1 MIANKMNNTR
11 MKANPPPNPPPPVL
25 LQQGADWKAGVP
37 QE

>member
-11 MKANPPPNPPPPVL
+11 MKANPPPNPPPVL
-25 LQQGADWKAGVP
+25 LQVVVWKAGVP